1 MGAPESPVKK
11 VYHPPKL
18 ICYGDIGEMTASR
31 LKGAGHLDGKAGHK
45 T

>member
-1 MGAPESPVKK
+1 MGVSENPVKK

-18 ICYGDIGEMTASR
+18 IRYGDIGEMTASR
-31 LKGAGHLDGKAGHK
+31 LKGTGNADGKSGHK